1 MTNQKQPAAKAL
13 TGAIFETNLGFIGLV
28 LSEQGVVRLILPR
41 PAEAETRAALRAEY
55 PELTM
60 LDAAQLP
67 EYGDALRRYARGEAV
82 TFDFPFDLRGLT
94 EFQQTALMAACAIPY
109 GEVRTYKWLAEAV
122 GRPKAARAI
131 GGAMAKN
138 PIPLMIPCH
147 RVIAVNGSLT
157 GYSAPCGLDTKRRLL
172 QLEGGL

>member
-1 MTNQKQPAAKAL
+1 MTAKQRITEGL
-13 TGAIFETNLGFIGLV
+13 TGAIIETDLGFIGLV
-28 LSEQGVVRLILPR
+28 LSEQGIARLILPR
-41 PAEAETRAALRAEY
+41 STAAEARAALRAEY
-55 PELTM
+55 SGLKM

-67 EYGDALRRYARGEAV
+67 EYADALRRYARGEAES
-82 TFDFPFDLRGLT
+82 FNFSFDLRGLT
-94 EFQQTALMAACAIPY
+94 EFQQAALRAAYAIPY
-109 GEVRTYKWLAEAV
+109 GETRTYKQLAEAV

-157 GYSAPCGLDTKRRLL
+157 GYSGPGGLDTKRRLL
-172 QLEGGL
+172 QLEAGE